1 MDPTARPVLEVRGL
15 TVRLPST
22 SDRSYAV
29 QDIDLTVAPKE
40 IVCIVGE
47 SGSGKSVTAN
57 AIMGLLPKGVLEL
70 ESGNI
75 LLEGSDITH
84 SSRSELR
91 ALRGNRMAMV
101 FQEPMTALNP
111 LMRVGDQVAEVFEF
125 HRSSLGS
132 SDVERR
138 VLGLLADV
146 KLPSPEILRNA

>member
-101 FQEPMTALNP
+101 FQEPMTAST
-111 LMRVGDQVAEVFEF
+111 R
-125 HRSSLGS
+125 
-132 SDVERR
+132 
-138 VLGLLADV
+138 
-146 KLPSPEILRNA
+146 